1 MVVPQVKIVFS
12 PAIDMDFESKTWA
25 VIRKNIKEKLGSR
38 IYHDYVAMIRNW
50 RHTRS
55 LYNPAQWLVRSWVY
69 SRY

>member
-1 MVVPQVKIVFS
+1 MVVPQVKMVFS
-12 PAIDMDFESKTWA
+12 PAIDMDFESKTRA
-25 VIRKNIKEKLGSR
+25 VIRISSEKLGSR